1 MDDLVL
7 AVDIGT
13 SSLKASLIDARGVI
27 RANARC
33 RFPQSPRLAGHWTAA
48 WVEAVS
54 VLSARLDACH
64 SGASRAGNRIVAVS
78 ISGNGPTLVS
88 VDARGNAGSL
98 FLWNDPIPAVS
109 HAASPGG
116 TPPATRSLFIP
127 RLIAYRTLN
136 PRDWNDSRFVL
147 SGPEYLIWFLSGN
160 AVTIL
165 PETRYRDAYWTSE
178 SLAAAGLDPEKL
190 APFVAPGTV
199 VGTIAPSIADAS
211 SGGARTLLSAG
222 TPVIAGG
229 PDFIVA
235 LVGTGT
241 LEPGRAC
248 DRAGTSEGLNVCTAE
263 AVSHPKIRTL
273 PSVMAGL
280 WNASYLLP
288 ETGAMFHAWR
298 NKSGKGDMAYPDIM
312 REIDEGRDEGGL
324 ALVDGIGKSVKA
336 GIDTLREATGMNPV
350 YALSGG
356 QARNDIWNQMKADM
370 TGATFALTATP
381 DGELMGDAI
390 IAFASLG
397 TYDSVPDAA
406 RSMVRVIKQYECDPA
421 KHERYMERFAKP

>member
-1 MDDLVL
+1 MDELVL

-13 SSLKASLIDARGVI
+13 SSLKASLIDARGTI
-27 RANARC
+27 RAAARC
-33 RFPQSPRLAGHWTAA
+33 RFPQGPRLAKHWTDA
-48 WVEAVS
+48 WFEAVNE
-54 VLSARLDACH
+54 LCARLDACH
-64 SGASRAGNRIVAVS
+64 PAASRAQRRVVAVS
-78 ISGNGPTLVS
+78 VSGNGPTLVA
-88 VDARGNAGSL
+88 VDQAGNAGPL
-98 FLWNDPIPAVS
+98 LLWNDPIPAEDS
-109 HAASPGG
+109 AA
-116 TPPATRSLFIP
+116 ATAGAAPRSLFIP
-127 RLIAYRTLN
+127 RISAYRTLN
-136 PRDWNDSRFVL
+136 PHAWNDARFVL
-147 SGPEYLIWFLSGN
+147 SGPEYLIWFLTGR

-165 PETRYRDAYWTSE
+165 PEVRYLDAYWTSE
-178 SLAAAGLDPEKL
+178 SLARAGLDPEKL
-190 APFVAPGTV
+190 ATFVEPGTV
-199 VGTIAPSIADAS
+199 AGTLSGVAQPAADRS
-211 SGGARTLLSAG
+211 SDRLLPAG

-241 LEPGRAC
+241 LEPGKAC
-248 DRAGTSEGLNVCTAE
+248 DRAGTSEGLNVCTDVPVRAAE
-263 AVSHPKIRTL
+263 IRTL

-298 NKSGKGDMAYPDIM
+298 NANGKADMAYPDIM
-312 REIDEGRDEGGL
+312 REIERGRDSGGRD
-324 ALVDGIGKSVKA
+324 LVDRIGESVKH
-336 GIDTLREATGMNPV
+336 GVDTLKAATGMNPV

-397 TYDSVPDAA
+397 SYGTLKDAA
-406 RSMVRVIKQYECDPA
+406 RSMVRVIRHYECNPE
-421 KHERYMERFAKP
+421 KHAIYMERISKP

>member
-1 MDDLVL
+1 MNELVL

-33 RFPQSPRLAGHWTAA
+33 RFPQGPRLAEHWTAA
-48 WVEAVS
+48 WLEA
-54 VLSARLDACH
+54 LDTLNERLDACH
-64 SGASRAGNRIVAVS
+64 PGASRAGNRIVAVS
-78 ISGNGPTLVS
+78 VSGNGPTLVS
-88 VDARGNAGSL
+88 IDARGNAGPL
-98 FLWNDPIPAVS
+98 LLWNDPIPAVS
-109 HAASPGG
+109 HAASPSA
-116 TPPATRSLFIP
+116 PARSLFIP
-127 RLIAYRTLN
+127 RISAYRTIN
-136 PRDWNDSRFVL
+136 QRSWNDARFVL
-147 SGPEYLIWFLSGN
+147 SGPEYLIWFLTGN

-178 SLAAAGLDPEKL
+178 SLSAAGLDPEKL
-190 APFVAPGTV
+190 APFVAPGTIS
-199 VGTIAPSIADAS
+199 GTIATAD
-211 SGGARTLLSAG
+211 SGGLLSAG

-241 LEPGRAC
+241 LESGKAC
-248 DRAGTSEGLNVCTAE
+248 DRAGTSEGLNVCTE
-263 AVSHPKIRTL
+263 TAVTNPKIRTL

-298 NKSGKGDMAYPDIM
+298 NESGKGDMAYPDIM
-312 REIDEGRDEGGL
+312 REIDEGRDEGGRV
-324 ALVDGIGKSVKA
+324 LVDGIGKSVKA
-336 GIDTLREATGMNPV
+336 GIDTLKEATGMNPV

-397 TYDSVPDAA
+397 SYASLPDAA

-421 KHERYMERFAKP
+421 KHERYMERFAQA